1 MSDVIIAAV
10 LLAGL
15 AAASAMD
22 VKERRVP
29 LPYFP
34 LLIALVFLLGLVLPG
49 AVLWQE
55 RLVTGGVL
63 FLILFG
69 AMHYGNLGGADVLA
83 GASIGAGLGFRGLTA
98 VLLSFLFVLPYTIY
112 MKVTHTEHEYPF
124 IPFMLAGTAAS
135 LLTCLWY

>member
-98 VLLSFLFVLPYTIY
+98 VFL
-112 MKVTHTEHEYPF
+112 
-124 IPFMLAGTAAS
+124 
-135 LLTCLWY
+135 